1 MENTER
7 TMIPGKLIKYLF
19 WLWGGAIN
27 VGLDFGLLT
36 HGRWNNNK
44 IILLC
49 LIIAGAFFAIN
60 GTLGIIK
67 LFKEEAVEAE
77 NQLI

>member
-1 MENTER
+1 MENTEK

-27 VGLDFGLLT
+27 IGVDLGLIT
-36 HGRWNNNK
+36 HGRWNNPK
-44 IILLC
+44 IILVV
-49 LIIAGAFFAIN
+49 LIAVAFFFAIN

-67 LFKEEAVEAE
+67 LFKETQIDAE